1 MVCDTCSHSA
11 LFLLATSVPI
21 SWAGISKNRLVK
33 SLETVTRPSK
43 SGMLLTCGWNMTRRM
58 GLLANWRTGAAII
71 AAALVVCGEACAHAS
86 GGGSLGFLSNI
97 FTGSISKGSQTAP
110 SGQHPGTSVQAQA
123 APTTGSTPLPW
134 SGENG
139 ASGHPL
145 MNASA
150 IREAAANFDNCVASM
165 WPSAARRNISRASFE
180 RFTAGLTPDLRIMDL
195 MDSQP
200 EFTKSIWNYLDILV
214 NDNRLVRGREILA
227 KYKLQFDVVEKAYGI
242 DRYAI
247 AAIWGIE
254 SNYST
259 QMGDRNVLQSTA
271 TLACIGRRQKYF
283 RDEFLSALEILHHG
297 DLRPE
302 QMRGSWAGA
311 FGPTQFMP
319 TAFKRYA
326 VDGDGDGRRDVVDN
340 PADLIASTANNL
352 KKDGWQTGHTW
363 GYEVAVPQ
371 GFNYMLADR
380 AKAMTIAQW
389 EHLGLKRAGGQSI
402 PHPTEKAYLLA
413 PAGAK
418 GPGFLMLQNFRV
430 IMKYNPAEA
439 YALAIGHFA
448 DRLRGGAPFVQPW
461 PRQERELSRAERLE
475 LQQLLAQR
483 GFYRGVPDGQLGGQ
497 TREAL
502 RGFQI
507 SIGAPADGFA
517 SSEVLEWLRG
527 R

>member
-1 MVCDTCSHSA
+1 MKPVETGPVRSRSKAAVAIA
-11 LFLLATSVPI
+11 L
-21 SWAGISKNRLVK
+21 
-33 SLETVTRPSK
+33 
-43 SGMLLTCGWNMTRRM
+43 
-58 GLLANWRTGAAII
+58 
-71 AAALVVCGEACAHAS
+71 AAALWSGDASAQSS
-86 GGGSLGFLSNI
+86 GGPLSFFDNI

-110 SGQHPGTSVQAQA
+110 PGTSTQAQA
-123 APTTGSTPLPW
+123 APAGSGAPPW
-134 SGENG
+134 SGEDG

-145 MNASA
+145 MTAAA
-150 IREAAANFDNCVASM
+150 IREAAANFDSCVAGM
-165 WPSAARRNISRASFE
+165 WPDAARRGISQQNFE

-200 EFTKSIWNYLDILV
+200 EFTKAVWDYLDILV
-214 NDNRLVRGREILA
+214 NDNRLAKGREILA
-227 KYKLQFDVVEKAYGI
+227 KYKPQFDATEKAYGV
-242 DRYAI
+242 DRYVI

-259 QMGDRNVLQSTA
+259 QIGDRSVLQSTA

-302 QMRGSWAGA
+302 QMHGSWAGA

-326 VDGDGDGRRDVVDN
+326 VDADNDGRRDVVDDA
-340 PADLIASTANNL
+340 ADLIASTANNL
-352 KKDGWQTGHTW
+352 KKDGWQTGQTW
-363 GYEVAVPQ
+363 GYEVVLPQ
-371 GFNYMLADR
+371 GFDFMLADK
-380 AKAMTIAQW
+380 AKAMTFAQW
-389 EHLGLKRAGGQSI
+389 QSKGLKRADGKPFPNS
-402 PHPTEKAYLLA
+402 TDKVYLLA
-413 PAGAK
+413 PGGAA
-418 GPGFLMLQNFRV
+418 GPGFLMMQNFRV

-439 YALAIGHFA
+439 YAMAIGHFA
-448 DRLRGGAPFVQPW
+448 DRLRGGPPFVQPW
-461 PRQERELSRAERLE
+461 PRQERVLSKAERLE

-483 GFYRGVPDGQLGGQ
+483 GFYRGTPDGQFGGQ

-502 RGFQI
+502 RSFQA

-517 SSEVLEWLRG
+517 SSDVLERLRG

>member
-1 MVCDTCSHSA
+1 MMVASA
-11 LFLLATSVPI
+11 LPFPHEARAQASSGLSNLFG
-21 SWAGISKNRLVK
+21 GIF
-33 SLETVTRPSK
+33 
-43 SGMLLTCGWNMTRRM
+43 SGSNPAPAPG
-58 GLLANWRTGAAII
+58 AGAAQ
-71 AAALVVCGEACAHAS
+71 
-86 GGGSLGFLSNI
+86 GG
-97 FTGSISKGSQTAP
+97 TQ
-110 SGQHPGTSVQAQA
+110 
-123 APTTGSTPLPW
+123 PW
-134 SGENG
+134 SGEDG

-145 MNASA
+145 MTAAA
-150 IREAAANFDNCVASM
+150 IREAAANFDNCVAAM
-165 WPSAARRNISRASFE
+165 WPDAARRNITQENFQ

-195 MDSQP
+195 LDSQP
-200 EFTKSIWNYLDILV
+200 EFTKSIWDYLDILV
-214 NDNRLVRGREILA
+214 NDNRLARGREILA
-227 KYKLQFDVVEKAYGI
+227 QYKPQFDATEKAFGV
-242 DRYAI
+242 DRYVI

-259 QMGDRNVLQSTA
+259 QMGDRSVLQSTA
-271 TLACIGRRQKYF
+271 TLACIGRRQAYF
-283 RDEFLSALEILHHG
+283 KDEFLSALEILNRG

-326 VDGDGDGRRDVVDN
+326 VDADGDGRRDVVDN

-352 KKDGWQTGHTW
+352 KKDGWVSGQTW
-363 GYEVAVPQ
+363 GYEVVVPK

-380 AKAMTIAQW
+380 AKTMSIAQW
-389 EHLGLKRAGGQSI
+389 EKLGITRPASQAF
-402 PHPTEKAYLLA
+402 PQPAEKAYLLA
-413 PAGAK
+413 PAGAE

-448 DRLRGGAPFVQPW
+448 DRLRGGPPFVQGW

-483 GFYRGVPDGQLGGQ
+483 GFYQGTPDGQFGGQ

-502 RGFQI
+502 RKFQA

-517 SSEVLEWLRG
+517 SSDMLERLRA

>member
-1 MVCDTCSHSA
+1 M
-11 LFLLATSVPI
+11 
-21 SWAGISKNRLVK
+21 
-33 SLETVTRPSK
+33 
-43 SGMLLTCGWNMTRRM
+43 MRRM
-58 GLLANWRTGAAII
+58 GPLASRRTGAVIV
-71 AAALVVCGEACAHAS
+71 AAALLLCGEARAQSS
-86 GGGSLGFLSNI
+86 GGGGPLSFFDNI
-97 FTGSISKGSQTAP
+97 FTGSISKGGQAAAPASRSGTTA
-110 SGQHPGTSVQAQA
+110 QAQA
-123 APTTGSTPLPW
+123 MPSGNGAPSPW
-134 SGENG
+134 SGEDG

-145 MNASA
+145 MTASA
-150 IREAAANFDNCVASM
+150 IRDAAATFDNCVASM
-165 WPSAARRNISRASFE
+165 WPDAARRGISQENFE
-180 RFTAGLTPDLRIMDL
+180 RFTAGLAPDLRIMDL

-200 EFTKSIWNYLDILV
+200 EFTKSIWDYLDILV
-214 NDNRLVRGREILA
+214 NDVRLAKGREILA
-227 KYKLQFDVVEKAYGI
+227 RYKPQFDAVEKAYGV

-259 QMGDRNVLQSTA
+259 QMGDRSVLQSTA
-271 TLACIGRRQKYF
+271 TLACIGRRQSYF
-283 RDEFLSALEILHHG
+283 KDEFLSALEILHHG

-326 VDGDGDGRRDVVDN
+326 VDADGDGRRDVVDD

-352 KKDGWQTGHTW
+352 KKDGWQSGQTW
-363 GYEVAVPQ
+363 GYEVVVPQ

-389 EHLGLKRAGGQSI
+389 EHLGLKHADGKPF
-402 PHPTEKAYLLA
+402 PHPAEKAYLLA
-413 PAGAK
+413 PAGAE

-448 DRLRGGAPFVQPW
+448 DRLRGGAPLVQPW

-483 GFYRGVPDGQLGGQ
+483 GFYRGTPDGQFGGE
-497 TREAL
+497 TRQAL
-502 RGFQI
+502 RSFQA
-507 SIGAPADGFA
+507 SIGSPADGFA
-517 SSEVLEWLRG
+517 SSDVLERLRG